1 MSAAERQLV
10 TALAAGLNAQ
20 SMHHAMPT
28 LSCAHFP
35 RVYAEYA
42 AICARHG
49 VELRQSRSFA
59 TAVGEMLE
67 YVFEN
72 NAPPPRGVAE

>member
-1 MSAAERQLV
+1 
-10 TALAAGLNAQ
+10 
-20 SMHHAMPT
+20 MPT

-42 AICARHG
+42 AICERHG
-49 VELRQSRSFA
+49 VEIRHSENVG
-59 TAVGEMLE
+59 TAVREMLD

-72 NAPPPRGVAE
+72 NKPAAAAAAR

>member
-1 MSAAERQLV
+1 MAEKQPV

-20 SMHHAMPT
+20 SLHHAMPT

-42 AICARHG
+42 SICERHG
-49 VELRQSRSFA
+49 VAIRQSENVG
-59 TAVGEMLE
+59 TAVREMLE
-67 YVFEN
+67 YAFEN
-72 NAPPPRGVAE
+72 NEPQLA